1 MVLYELKKIF
11 VKRSGK
17 IAVLLLLFLL
27 GLTSYFA
34 VCDVKYINEQGESEY
49 GISAVRMLRQSRK
62 EWKGPL
68 TEEVL
73 AKVIEENNRINA
85 SFEGRSEDVQMQNIA
100 YGRKQGFYDIR
111 RLLVEAFGKFREYD
125 YYLVDRLKPEDA
137 SAFYENRILQL
148 KEWLRE
154 EAEHVFSEKEKAF
167 LIDRYENMETPFYY
181 DYFTGWDQLFE
192 FFPTVIMITVLILG
206 FLAAGIFSGEFQMK
220 ADAIFFSS
228 YHGRGKASA
237 AKLGAGVLMVT
248 VIYWVMVLLYTGI
261 VLGYLGAD
269 GAELSIQLT
278 GRGWKSFYHITIW
291 QEYLLIIF
299 GGYLG
304 NLFMLLLVMLVSAK
318 SRSAVLAVM
327 VPFLLIFLPNFLQNI
342 PYGII
347 SKIYALLPDQLLQI
361 NMGVSYFNL
370 YQIGG
375 KVVGGLPILFVLYSI
390 LALGVCPLIY
400 QVYRKAEIR

>member
-34 VCDVKYINEQGESEY
+34 VCDVSYINEQGETEY
-49 GISAVRMLRQSRK
+49 GISAVRKLRQSRK

-85 SFEGRSEDVQMQNIA
+85 SPEGRSEDVQMQDIA

-111 RLLVEAFGKFREYD
+111 SLLVHAFGKFREYD
-125 YYLVDRLKPEDA
+125 YYLVDQLKPEDA

-148 KEWLRE
+148 KEWLGE

-167 LIDRYENMETPFYY
+167 LIERYESMETPFYY

-192 FFPTVIMITVLILG
+192 FFPTVIMITVLILA

-237 AKLGAGVLMVT
+237 AKLEAGVLMVT
-248 VIYWVMVLLYTGI
+248 GIYWVMVLLYTGI

-291 QEYLLIIF
+291 QEYLLITF

-327 VPFLLIFLPNFLQNI
+327 VPFTLIFLPNFLQNI
-342 PYGII
+342 PDGII

-361 NMGVSYFNL
+361 NLGVSYFNL
-370 YQIGG
+370 YQIGR
-375 KVVGGLPILFVLYSI
+375 KVVGGLPILIVLYAI
-390 LALGVCPLIY
+390 LALALCPSIY
-400 QVYRKAEIR
+400 QVYRKTEIR